1 MLLPAAA
8 AALMATTGG
17 CQGACRADRPKG
29 STATANG
36 RGQEEALNIYQDL
49 DDSFF

>member
-17 CQGACRADRPKG
+17 CQREGQADRPKG
-29 STATANG
+29 STARPTDAG
-36 RGQEEALNIYQDL
+36 RKRH
-49 DDSFF
+49 